1 MVSRRDDVI
10 RVGFVLTF
18 RNNEWLGGISYFRNL
33 FAAIRAQS
41 DRQIEPVIITR
52 TDTGAET
59 LDGFGASE
67 ILRTKLVE
75 TGTIWWSARRASQL
89 YLARDV
95 LFERL
100 LARNNIR
107 LLSHSGHLGRRCPI
121 PTLTWIPDFQEH
133 TLAEFFSPAERMAR
147 ARGLQEAC
155 AHASAILLSSNAARG
170 DLSKIEPACAGKS
183 RVLQFVSSVPEPA
196 ALLSRDE
203 LCRRYEIPGPFFLL
217 PNQFWA
223 HKNHMVVIE
232 ALARLR
238 HAGRRVLVLAT
249 GSPHD
254 HRQPHHFAAVLDR
267 ARELDVESEFRV
279 LGLVPYLDLMSLMNE
294 SIAVINPSLFE
305 GWSTTVEEA
314 KSMGKLAILS
324 DIPVHREQAPERAI
338 YFEPK
343 DSDGLAQ
350 ALGEASLNWNAKT
363 EQRHVQ
369 SAASE
374 LTRRVKAFA
383 ENYQNIV
390 LEILAA
396 QHGK

>member
-1 MVSRRDDVI
+1 MVSRCTDVI

-18 RNNEWLGGISYFRNL
+18 RNQEWLGGVSYFRNL

-41 DRQIEPVIITR
+41 ERQIEPVIITR
-52 TDTGAET
+52 TDVGAET
-59 LDGFGASE
+59 LDGFAASE

-75 TGTIWWSARRASQL
+75 PETMWWKARRASQVFL
-89 YLARDV
+89 GRDL

-100 LARNNIR
+100 LAEHDIR

-121 PTLTWIPDFQEH
+121 PTLTWIPDFQERA
-133 TLAEFFSPAERMAR
+133 LAEFFSPAERLAR
-147 ARGLQEAC
+147 ARGLKEAC
-155 AHASAILLSSNAARG
+155 AHSSSILLSSHAARS
-170 DLSKIEPACAGKS
+170 DLSKIDPACAGKS
-183 RVLQFVSSVPEPA
+183 RILQFVSCVPEPA

-203 LCRRYEIPGPFFLL
+203 LCRHYEISGPFFLL

-223 HKNHMVVIE
+223 HKNHAVVLE

-238 HAGRRVLVLAT
+238 QAGRSLLVLAT

-254 HRQPHHFAAVLDR
+254 HRQPHHFAALLDR

-279 LGLVPYLDLMSLMNE
+279 LGLVPYLHLMSLMKE
-294 SIAVINPSLFE
+294 SIAIINPSLFE

-324 DIPVHREQAPERAI
+324 DIPVHREQAPERSI
-338 YFEPK
+338 YFDAK
-343 DSDGLAQ
+343 DADGLAR
-350 ALGEASLNWNAKT
+350 ALAEASLKWDAEA
-363 EQRHVQ
+363 EQRHLQ
-369 SAASE
+369 SAASV
-374 LTRRVKAFA
+374 LSRRRVKVFA

-390 LEILAA
+390 LDVL
-396 QHGK
+396 GRS

>member
-1 MVSRRDDVI
+1 MI

-18 RNNEWLGGISYFRNL
+18 RDREWLGGVSYFRNL
-33 FAAIRAQS
+33 FAAIRTQS

-52 TDTGAET
+52 ADTGAEAI
-59 LDGFGASE
+59 DGFDVSE
-67 ILRTKLVE
+67 NLRTKLVE
-75 TGTIWWSARRASQL
+75 TGTIWWKARRASQL
-89 YLARDV
+89 FLARDF

-100 LARNNIR
+100 LAWHNIQ

-121 PTLTWIPDFQEH
+121 PALTWIPDFQEYS
-133 TLAEFFSPAERMAR
+133 LPEFFSPAERLAR
-147 ARGLQEAC
+147 AGGLQEAC

-170 DLSKIEPACAGKS
+170 DLSKIAPACAGKS

-203 LCRRYEIPGPFFLL
+203 LCRRYEISGPFFLL

-232 ALARLR
+232 ALARMR

-249 GSPHD
+249 GSPND

-267 ARELDVESEFRV
+267 ARELDVELEFRI

-294 SIAVINPSLFE
+294 SIAIINPSLFE

-314 KSMGKLAILS
+314 KSMGKLVILS

-343 DSDGLAQ
+343 DLDGLAQ
-350 ALGEASLNWNAKT
+350 TLGEASLNWDAAT
-363 EQRHVQ
+363 EQLHAQ
-369 SAASE
+369 SAASA
-374 LTRRVKAFA
+374 RPHRVKEFA

-390 LEILAA
+390 LDVL
-396 QHGK
+396 GRSSL